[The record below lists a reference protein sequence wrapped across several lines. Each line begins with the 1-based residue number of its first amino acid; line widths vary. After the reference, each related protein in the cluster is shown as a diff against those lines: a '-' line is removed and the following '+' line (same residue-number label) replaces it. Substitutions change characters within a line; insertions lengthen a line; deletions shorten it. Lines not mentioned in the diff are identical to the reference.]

1 MQQILCVSFSCVNEW
16 DSQNVVITGSTDG
29 VVRMWSLDYVQVPK
43 NEKIVTPKASPNT
56 TPKKINEKEKPVK
69 EKMKEEV
76 KDKEKVVEPEETNT
90 EKTKKRIQNLVQQM
104 SISSE
109 LTNTKEGLIAKSSS
123 ESSLSEDD
131 KDVKKKKKEN
141 EKEEKERCSG
151 KEDED
156 ENDNVN
162 ANYNDKYMLNE
173 MTKNLSNISSSC
185 QINRRLESDNRSKSE
200 EKESNSLLHEPAH
213 NVWRRPSC
221 RGDLHRQ
228 EAVQDANRVVV
239 KLGITCFYL

>member
-1 MQQILCVSFSCVNEW
+1 
-16 DSQNVVITGSTDG
+16 
-29 VVRMWSLDYVQVPK
+29 MWSLDYVQVPK
-43 NEKIVTPKASPNT
+43 SEKVATPKASPCT
-56 TPKKINEKEKPVK
+56 TPKKISEKERPVK
-69 EKMKEEV
+69 EKV
-76 KDKEKVVEPEETNT
+76 KDAKEAEEKEKVGKSEETNT

-109 LTNTKEGLIAKSSS
+109 LTNTKENLIAKSSS

-131 KDVKKKKKEN
+131 KGVKKKKEN

-162 ANYNDKYMLNE
+162 ANFKDKNILSE
-173 MTKNLSNISSSC
+173 MAKNLSNINSNC
-185 QINRRLESDNRSKSE
+185 QLNRRLESDNRSKSE
-200 EKESNSLLHEPAH
+200 ETESNSLLHEPAH

-221 RGDLHRQ
+221 KGDLHRQ
-228 EAVQDANRVVV
+228 EAVQDSNRTSV
-239 KLGITCFYL
+239 KLGIYYFF